1 MHSIQERSATASSE
15 SGFQHN
21 LFGAP
26 SVLVS
31 HGLPS
36 LPARPR
42 VSTGRL
48 LGDAYQ
54 ASTTA
59 EGEFAWHFPEVEYV
73 RDDYR
78 HTSVPLDVDGVG
90 AAERVRSICGDSL
103 PAYNVA
109 IESKRGGLHVVYFL
123 KTPVGRVGK
132 VSLKP
137 INYLKRI
144 SEYYGSQLRADS
156 SYGGVLAHNPVH
168 EAFKT
173 HWGRSQ
179 PFTLA
184 ELAEPIPKGWRVPKS
199 PQTAMGRNVGLFQY
213 CLRWAGSPSNLGRP
227 VIEEAELVNGTY
239 EHPLGQPELQH
250 VAASVERYRRTW
262 IQRGQF
268 DSRGTEERRLW
279 GQRLGKASGRVR
291 RGKAAERDGLI
302 VQLRSYGL
310 KQAQIARQLHVHQST
325 VSRVLGR
332 ICVN

>member
-1 MHSIQERSATASSE
+1 MRSLHQTSDIPKGRR
-15 SGFQHN
+15 GFQRN

-26 SVLVS
+26 NRLIS

-42 VSTGRL
+42 VSTGRR
-48 LGDAYQ
+48 LGDAYE

-90 AAERVRSICGDSL
+90 AAERVRSICGDTL

-137 INYLKRI
+137 VNYLKRI
-144 SEYYGSQLRADS
+144 SKYYGSQLRADS

-173 HWGRSQ
+173 HWGRVQ
-179 PFTLA
+179 PFSLD
-184 ELAEPIPKGWRVPKS
+184 ELAEPIPKGGRGPKS
-199 PQTAMGRNVGLFQY
+199 PQTALGRNVGLFQY
-213 CLRWAGSPSNLGRP
+213 CLRWAGSPANLGRP
-227 VIEEAELVNGTY
+227 VIEEAELVNGAD
-239 EHPLGQPELQH
+239 EHPLGPAELQH

-268 DSRGTEERRLW
+268 DTRGIEERRTW
-279 GQRLGKASGRVR
+279 GQRLGKASGKVR
-291 RGKAAERDGLI
+291 RAKSAERDGLI
-302 VQLRSYGL
+302 VQWSGYGL
-310 KQAQIARQLHVHQST
+310 TQAVIARQMHVHQAT

-332 ICVN
+332 ICTN